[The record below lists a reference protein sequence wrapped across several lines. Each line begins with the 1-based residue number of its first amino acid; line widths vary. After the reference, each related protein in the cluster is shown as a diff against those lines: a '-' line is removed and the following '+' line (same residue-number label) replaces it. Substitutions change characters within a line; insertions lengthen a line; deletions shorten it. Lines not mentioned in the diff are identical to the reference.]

1 MRIIRRY
8 VLLRFAHSLG
18 VSALGFVVIF
28 IVVDLSNSI
37 SAYLDRGATAREIT
51 AYYAWSVPYFLFLI
65 LPMAMLL
72 GSLFCIGGLARRNEL
87 SAMKASGISLY
98 RILLPI
104 QAFALVVCL
113 GVWGASF
120 SLVPRA
126 NRERA
131 TTNFS
136 ARSPARQHRRQL
148 VLRDVDGQVVTL
160 GEYRIDQKR
169 GERVTIDRYDRGVLL
184 SKVRADEL
192 IWMDDGWTLVSG
204 ERRTFDLQGER
215 VESFDT
221 TRVESVTLLPD
232 DFSRESKPIAQL
244 DTRDLRVLIERKR
257 MNGLE
262 ASRDRV
268 ELSLRMSFSFSG
280 LMMVLFG
287 LPLSSHTRRASRPLQ
302 VGICL
307 LVSFVFYGSI
317 QATRAMG
324 WNGILDPVVAAW
336 GPNVL
341 FLLIGTIMLKR
352 AHT

>member
-18 VSALGFVVIF
+18 ISALGFVVIF

-37 SAYLDRGATAREIT
+37 SAYLDRGATGREIIT
-51 AYYAWSVPYFLFLI
+51 YYVWSVPYFLFLI

-98 RILLPI
+98 RILFPI
-104 QAFALVVCL
+104 QVFALLVSL
-113 GVWGASF
+113 GAWWAS
-120 SLVPRA
+120 SSVVPRA

-131 TTNFS
+131 IMSVTV
-136 ARSPARQHRRQL
+136 RSPTRLHRMQL
-148 VLRDVDGQVVTL
+148 VLRDVEGQVVTL

-169 GERVTIDRYDRGVLL
+169 GKRITVDRYDRGVLL
-184 SKVRADEL
+184 SKVRADEV
-192 IWMDDGWTLVSG
+192 IWKDDRWTFVKG
-204 ERRTFDLQGER
+204 ERRTFGPRGER
-215 VESFDT
+215 VEPFDST
-221 TRVESVTLLPD
+221 QVESLTLLPE
-232 DFSRESKPIAQL
+232 DFSREQRPL
-244 DTRDLRVLIERKR
+244 DQIDTQALRALVERKR

-280 LMMVLFG
+280 LVMVLFG

-307 LVSFVFYGSI
+307 LVSFLFYGSI

-324 WNGILDPVVAAW
+324 WNGILDPAVAAW
-336 GPNVL
+336 GPNAL
-341 FLLIGTIMLKR
+341 FFLVGAVMLKQS
-352 AHT
+352 HT

>member
-1 MRIIRRY
+1 
-8 VLLRFAHSLG
+8 
-18 VSALGFVVIF
+18 
-28 IVVDLSNSI
+28 
-37 SAYLDRGATAREIT
+37 
-51 AYYAWSVPYFLFLI
+51 
-65 LPMAMLL
+65 
-72 GSLFCIGGLARRNEL
+72 
-87 SAMKASGISLY
+87 
-98 RILLPI
+98 
-104 QAFALVVCL
+104 
-113 GVWGASF
+113 
-120 SLVPRA
+120 
-126 NRERA
+126 
-131 TTNFS
+131 
-136 ARSPARQHRRQL
+136 
-148 VLRDVDGQVVTL
+148 VDGQVVTL